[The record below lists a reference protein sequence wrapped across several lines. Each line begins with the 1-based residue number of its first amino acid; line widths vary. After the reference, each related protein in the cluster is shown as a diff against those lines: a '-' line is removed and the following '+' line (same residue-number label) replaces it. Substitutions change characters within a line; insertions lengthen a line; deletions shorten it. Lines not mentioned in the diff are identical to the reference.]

1 MFGKG
6 LLKGLGI
13 TLKHGVEKPRTIQ
26 YPEQRPFLHQRFRGC
41 LEFDYRNCIVCGMC
55 IKACPNRVLSFET
68 APIEGS
74 KKKRLLSYTI
84 DLQYCLFCN
93 LCVEACPT
101 HTLFFVHNF
110 ELSTD
115 RREQIK
121 RVYTPPAGVQVPVAA
136 AGAELIPPE
145 ALEPEV
151 DAAAEAKRRK
161 QIEAIKTALSKGGQ
175 KVLAKYVD
183 TEEDAAILAELLQA
197 DEKKRDKVAA
207 LIVDDKEKARK
218 AAQALVAKEK
228 SRPAGGE
235 TQ

>member
-1 MFGKG
+1 MFGKRA
-6 LLKGLGI
+6 LKGLGI
-13 TLKHGVEKPRTIQ
+13 TLKHGVENPGPFSIRNSGRFCTSVFGAAWSSIIGIALFAVCASKPAPIVCSALKPR
-26 YPEQRPFLHQRFRGC
+26 
-41 LEFDYRNCIVCGMC
+41 
-55 IKACPNRVLSFET
+55 LSRD
-68 APIEGS
+68 PR
-74 KKKRLLSYTI
+74 KRLLSYTI

-101 HTLFFVHNF
+101 HTFFFVHNF

-115 RREQIK
+115 GREQIK

-197 DEKKRDKVAA
+197 D
-207 LIVDDKEKARK
+207 
-218 AAQALVAKEK
+218 
-228 SRPAGGE
+228 
-235 TQ
+235 

>member
-1 MFGKG
+1 
-6 LLKGLGI
+6 
-13 TLKHGVEKPRTIQ
+13 
-26 YPEQRPFLHQRFRGC
+26 
-41 LEFDYRNCIVCGMC
+41 
-55 IKACPNRVLSFET
+55 
-68 APIEGS
+68 
-74 KKKRLLSYTI
+74 
-84 DLQYCLFCN
+84 
-93 LCVEACPT
+93 
-101 HTLFFVHNF
+101 
-110 ELSTD
+110 
-115 RREQIK
+115 
-121 RVYTPPAGVQVPVAA
+121 
-136 AGAELIPPE
+136 
-145 ALEPEV
+145 V